1 MVQCVYR
8 SNVLAQPEM
17 RHTVYLSLTSITLN
31 RRTDS
36 FVDSVTIFLVKC
48 ITYGKRCPFYGVLYV
63 FFSFV
68 RDVDLLH

>member
-31 RRTDS
+31 RCTDS
-36 FVDSVTIFLVKC
+36 FVNSVTIFLVKSALHMENVVHSTESC
-48 ITYGKRCPFYGVLYV
+48 M
-63 FFSFV
+63 FFFHLFV
-68 RDVDLLH
+68 M